1 MALEIKG
8 LEVSFDRPVLQGIE
22 LTWKKGAVVGV
33 VGASG
38 GGKSSLMK
46 VIAGLLDAN
55 AGEVR
60 WNRKRVKG
68 PAEKLIPGHEQIQ
81 LVNQDFQLDLYHS
94 VRENIRQKMLYLPVD
109 IRESFIIELLELVD
123 LEEQS
128 EQQALT
134 LSGGEQQRL
143 AIARALA
150 TEPEVILLD
159 EPFSHLD
166 AHLKQRI
173 GDYLRLLV
181 KRRKMLCV
189 LVSHEGQD
197 VLEWCDE
204 IVFLDKG
211 KVKRTGTPI
220 DFYYKPESA
229 YEARFFGEINSLGP
243 KRSPILFRPNQFEIN
258 PTGTWDGVVVNS
270 RFAGSYWRNRVC
282 VKKNEYLVL
291 FSQEPLSKEIRFD
304 IKRKDTETQVG

>member
-8 LEVSFDRPVLQGIE
+8 LEIAFDRPVLQGIE

-55 AGEVR
+55 SGEVR

-68 PAEKLIPGHEQIQ
+68 PSEKLIPGHEHIQ
-81 LVNQDFQLDLYHS
+81 LVNQDFQLDFYHS
-94 VRENIRQKMLYLPVD
+94 VRENIRQKMLYLPLNV
-109 IRESFIIELLELVD
+109 RESFVNELLELLE

-150 TEPEVILLD
+150 TEPEVLLLD

-211 KVKRTGTPI
+211 KVKRIASPV
-220 DFYYKPESA
+220 DFYYHPESE
-229 YEARFFGEINSLGP
+229 YEARFFGEINTLGP
-243 KRSPILFRPNQFEIN
+243 KRSPILFRPNQYSLTSKGQWE
-258 PTGTWDGVVVNS
+258 GVVIHS
-270 RFAGSYWRNRVC
+270 RFSGFYWRNRVC

-291 FSQEPLSKEIRFD
+291 FSQEPLTKVIRFD
-304 IKRKDTETQVG
+304 IKRTNSKA